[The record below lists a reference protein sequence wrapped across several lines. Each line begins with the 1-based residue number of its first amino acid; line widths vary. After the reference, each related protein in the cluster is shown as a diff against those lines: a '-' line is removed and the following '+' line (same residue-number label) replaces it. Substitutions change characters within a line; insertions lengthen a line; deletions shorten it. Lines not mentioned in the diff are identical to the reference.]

1 MPIFAKSIDIDT
13 KSVINE
19 GEIFSKNLSTN
30 SQNSLQKIN
39 QLVNTKSLSN
49 RVKLATYY
57 NPEKLS
63 NILNQKNLL
72 QIIDKMQQIESGTK
86 EERNL
91 LELYLKKLS
100 KTLNDNQDLFSDNKF
115 RSEFFEELACILPK
129 PKRQNLIAESEAL
142 YIQSISSN
150 IYNQLSLGVDKIIKD
165 LEIPEAK
172 QERFKIDF
180 LRNMKSSISAI
191 VIDAKDAEKT
201 YQKSIANLLQLN
213 NECFNSPNKVHSFL
227 NNLQNLFSAN
237 SSTHNGL
244 KLEKLSEIHNK
255 ALDNPDIVF
264 PVTLSYL
271 KNNFLEPFEDR
282 LQTIDDNSKANFIR
296 DASQLIAIIPNV
308 SQDEAAIEE
317 YRVKMKNLLKNH
329 NLLKDRHHIFNLI
342 EYSMLTEKTKQSIKL
357 VNSIINREIINEHII
372 DFWKETFPEKEV
384 PEEIIS
390 KFTDELLEQKDT
402 PSLEELLNHFDGFE
416 TMKLGDKCH
425 ENLKKL
431 KAHLSDINIEKNP
444 KLEDKFLELES
455 KNLYFDIFQ
464 NSHLIARKNKLEELK
479 ELQKK
484 HKDTVNE
491 IDGVSVNIGDA
502 IKEIFTNQLKELSDF
517 SDVLYKISTCI
528 PKYIDVNSGTV
539 ININKYSSDLAI
551 LFLKDESY
559 QNLGAK
565 NELYTAIEKNI
576 EHPYKEQFNK
586 AHQLVED
593 HIKSRLA
600 IVDLQNAIKKIEPE
614 IRSDYFKTQGDIIR
628 DKFKKLEIEDTVFA
642 SRETILEQLFE
653 LQEMKNDIAQRCDKT
668 SKNYEYFSKIVE
680 RTKST
685 LTDRYNK
692 FDTKE
697 YKYGKDSSI
706 YKLIMGLKTDTL
718 VKVLQNASKDPNS
731 RQEQHKINIYEFIL
745 DKEDFYLNAPP
756 ELASKMQEVVHQANA
771 TKADTKIYSVID
783 RINKLCTEIVKLI
796 ELYSDKAIINLEE
809 MAKDLSI
816 DREKVDK
823 LVKFIEDI
831 NQENLNK
838 IFNQIESH
846 IVGTSRADFKD
857 DTNKFKISQRPD
869 KDGVER
875 ITNEVDLPTLK
886 PLKDFIG
893 KLTKSE
899 KREFSKL
906 PNHSNQKVFGC
917 YTEREMERRSRTGVV
932 IGR

>member
-1 MPIFAKSIDIDT
+1 M
-13 KSVINE
+13 
-19 GEIFSKNLSTN
+19 
-30 SQNSLQKIN
+30 
-39 QLVNTKSLSN
+39 
-49 RVKLATYY
+49 
-57 NPEKLS
+57 
-63 NILNQKNLL
+63 
-72 QIIDKMQQIESGTK
+72 
-86 EERNL
+86 
-91 LELYLKKLS
+91 
-100 KTLNDNQDLFSDNKF
+100 
-115 RSEFFEELACILPK
+115 
-129 PKRQNLIAESEAL
+129 
-142 YIQSISSN
+142 
-150 IYNQLSLGVDKIIKD
+150 
-165 LEIPEAK
+165 
-172 QERFKIDF
+172 
-180 LRNMKSSISAI
+180 
-191 VIDAKDAEKT
+191 
-201 YQKSIANLLQLN
+201 
-213 NECFNSPNKVHSFL
+213 
-227 NNLQNLFSAN
+227 
-237 SSTHNGL
+237 
-244 KLEKLSEIHNK
+244 
-255 ALDNPDIVF
+255 
-264 PVTLSYL
+264 
-271 KNNFLEPFEDR
+271 
-282 LQTIDDNSKANFIR
+282 
-296 DASQLIAIIPNV
+296 
-308 SQDEAAIEE
+308 
-317 YRVKMKNLLKNH
+317 
-329 NLLKDRHHIFNLI
+329 
-342 EYSMLTEKTKQSIKL
+342 
-357 VNSIINREIINEHII
+357 
-372 DFWKETFPEKEV
+372 
-384 PEEIIS
+384 
-390 KFTDELLEQKDT
+390 
-402 PSLEELLNHFDGFE
+402 
-416 TMKLGDKCH
+416 
-425 ENLKKL
+425 
-431 KAHLSDINIEKNP
+431 
-444 KLEDKFLELES
+444 
-455 KNLYFDIFQ
+455 
-464 NSHLIARKNKLEELK
+464 EELK

-642 SRETILEQLFE
+642 SRENILEQLFE

-783 RINKLCTEIVKLI
+783 GINKLCTEIVKLI

-809 MAKDLSI
+809 MVKDLSI

-869 KDGVER
+869 KDEVER

-906 PNHSNQKVFGC
+906 PNPSNQKVFGC